1 MSDGFNTE
9 KIFNNSEIE
18 YIDDDFMN
26 NIFCQQHQ
34 QGYKEINK
42 EYRETINK
50 HKNEFLEPINYN
62 NNNIIKKKSIEGKI
76 WDKILGEKEDNE
88 NHENHEDIKDTFY
101 SFEKTIKNNNLDLFS
116 LVNDSDLNNKS
127 FSTLKLSEFNEN
139 ISQKAFTIANLS
151 SIHSL
156 MYDDCKNTNI
166 SDNQIKMIC
175 NNLINSDFK
184 EKEIKIGKIKDD
196 STSKRPYN
204 KKPKNIKIDLEDK
217 CFPFK
222 LGKGTINIRTKHNI
236 NINNKKDCEEN
247 NLVVKDNNE
256 SSLNKSTFYKDL
268 SSDKIGNDISSSNIM
283 EKTDEIQKKELN
295 LNKFQTV
302 KYCNGKNGELKLIK
316 KKRKYKSDLMRKKIK
331 SRFHKTLREII
342 NKNLKDVGSKM
353 FFDNLP
359 QCFIGNISQV
369 LNSKCLNLT
378 YKDII
383 IIDFGSEL
391 NNYRHTSIDVKKY
404 FKNLEVLEYLEN
416 NPEISI
422 KSGFEIIK
430 NMKYKD
436 LLNKYFLSSE
446 FENSI
451 LKIEEEENETLDYIQ
466 SYINKAKNYINF
478 YSDFLSSDKSNNCIG
493 EIDEDDDNDDND
505 ENNENDDENVDNGEI
520 EYIIV
525 NNNKKKEE
533 GKPDN
538 NNKEIKK

>member
-50 HKNEFLEPINYN
+50 HKNKFLEPINYN

-101 SFEKTIKNNNLDLFS
+101 SIDKTIKNNNLDLFS

-236 NINNKKDCEEN
+236 NINNKKDFEEN

-256 SSLNKSTFYKDL
+256 SNVNKSTFYKDL

-316 KKRKYKSDLMRKKIK
+316 KKRKYK
-331 SRFHKTLREII
+331 
-342 NKNLKDVGSKM
+342 
-353 FFDNLP
+353 
-359 QCFIGNISQV
+359 
-369 LNSKCLNLT
+369 
-378 YKDII
+378 
-383 IIDFGSEL
+383 
-391 NNYRHTSIDVKKY
+391 
-404 FKNLEVLEYLEN
+404 
-416 NPEISI
+416 
-422 KSGFEIIK
+422 
-430 NMKYKD
+430 
-436 LLNKYFLSSE
+436 
-446 FENSI
+446 
-451 LKIEEEENETLDYIQ
+451 
-466 SYINKAKNYINF
+466 
-478 YSDFLSSDKSNNCIG
+478 
-493 EIDEDDDNDDND
+493 
-505 ENNENDDENVDNGEI
+505 
-520 EYIIV
+520 
-525 NNNKKKEE
+525 
-533 GKPDN
+533 
-538 NNKEIKK
+538 